1 MTVAQTKEKFLHLA
15 LLTLFAVFLTI
26 PIVGLFMF
34 DCKFYPPKRF
44 ASLLLLFFR

>member
-1 MTVAQTKEKFLHLA
+1 MTVAQTKEKFFHLT
-15 LLTLFAVFLTI
+15 LLALFAVFFTI

-44 ASLLLLFFR
+44 ASVLLIFFN